1 MGGKVPNVFRCL
13 IFNKDGMDSGLSRR
27 RWILALPADQSLLPD
42 MIGMSPFC
50 SRLTLLPGLQVLPLL
65 DDFLCLLAQFL
76 TLCCI
81 LTFASILFALQPNT
95 PAKHPSQ
102 TPKLISSSRHA
113 LTVLAL
119 ALPLTISNFPVLII
133 LPSSRTS
140 PWIALLPRRL

>member
-1 MGGKVPNVFRCL
+1 MTLCPLKNILLWCRELGGNGFLGKKLNLAQETFLGGVGGKVPNAFRCL

-42 MIGMSPFC
+42 MIGMSPFFC

-65 DDFLCLLAQFL
+65 DDFLCLLSQFL

-95 PAKHPSQ
+95 PAKHPNS
-102 TPKLISSSRHA
+102 
-113 LTVLAL
+113 LAV
-119 ALPLTISNFPVLII
+119 ADMP
-133 LPSSRTS
+133 
-140 PWIALLPRRL
+140 